1 LNADGLQNCE
11 ISQRGKNMIKNVQ
24 IIAKHSQVRE
34 LGNALKYDMLREL
47 IKGAATCQQLASGF
61 GVSKQKIHYNL
72 NKLMEEG
79 LIEFQDGDSDNGKEV
94 YYRATAK
101 NYVLDFA
108 LGEHLG
114 EGLINGRSVINR
126 ILESEYKIQLSDIAA
141 RILRDSLKLRRGQKL
156 LIVTGKYNVPL
167 VEKILIEAGRMSI
180 RCTVLFQDAQMLK
193 AKYDE
198 YSLAAFNADYHHFN
212 KLLKAH
218 NVYLNLNGEAR
229 HIPLN
234 DPEKQKLRMKH
245 YATSHEILQSR
256 QIRIAMMPG
265 LLKDTLSDKAIES
278 ELQFW
283 KALDIDYQSLC
294 RSTLETC
301 ERFSDSGRLELK
313 NLGATLRFEV
323 EKILAECGSFSD
335 SAYQSPVINYP
346 GGEVL
351 MAPKSSSMQGE
362 IKAEWGYALGE
373 RIERPSILIRNG
385 EIHNYTALKNQ
396 SILSQA
402 IESGGADG
410 RKIAL
415 ICMGTNPNI
424 SLANID
430 MSFKQKSRGL
440 VTVYWGDNR
449 SVGGK
454 VQGSCEWFLQLENP
468 SLSSI

>member
-1 LNADGLQNCE
+1 
-11 ISQRGKNMIKNVQ
+11 MIKNVQ

-34 LGNALKYDMLREL
+34 LGNSLKYDMLREL

-72 NKLMEEG
+72 SKLLEEN
-79 LIEFQDGDSDNGKEV
+79 LIELQDGDPENGKEV

-114 EGLINGRSVINR
+114 EGLINSRGVINR

-141 RILRDSLKLRRGQKL
+141 RILRDSLKLKSGQKL
-156 LIVTGKYNVPL
+156 LIVTGKYNLPL
-167 VEKILIEAGRMSI
+167 VEKILIEAGRLSI

-193 AKYDE
+193 AKYEE
-198 YSLAAFNADYHHFN
+198 YSLAAFNADYVHFN
-212 KLLKAH
+212 RLLKTH
-218 NVYLNLNGEAR
+218 DVYLNLNGEAR
-229 HIPLN
+229 HIALN
-234 DPEKQKLRMKH
+234 DPEKQKLRMQH
-245 YATSHEILQSR
+245 YAKSHDILQSKK
-256 QIRIAMMPG
+256 IRVAMMPG

-283 KALDIDYQSLC
+283 KALDIDYVGLCQS
-294 RSTLETC
+294 TIETC
-301 ERFSDSGRLELK
+301 ERFLNIGRLELQNQK
-313 NLGATLRFEV
+313 AALVFEV
-323 EKILAECGSFSD
+323 DKILAECGSFSD
-335 SAYQSPVINYP
+335 SEFQSPVINYP

-351 MAPKSSSMQGE
+351 MVPRSDSMHGI
-362 IKAEWGYALGE
+362 IKAELAYAFGE
-373 RIERPSILIRNG
+373 RIDKPTIIVEKG
-385 EIHNYTALKNQ
+385 EIQ
-396 SILSQA
+396 SFKAAGNEKVLAKA
-402 IESGGADG
+402 IEHGGKDG

-430 MSFKQKSRGL
+430 MSFKQKSQGL

-449 SVGGK
+449 SVGGS
-454 VQGSCEWFLQLENP
+454 VQGNCEWFLQLENP
-468 SLSSI
+468 SLTSFTSEV